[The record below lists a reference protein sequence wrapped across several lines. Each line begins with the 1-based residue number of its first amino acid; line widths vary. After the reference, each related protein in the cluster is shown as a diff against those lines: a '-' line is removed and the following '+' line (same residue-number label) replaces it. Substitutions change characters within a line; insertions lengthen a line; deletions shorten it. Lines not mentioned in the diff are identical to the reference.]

1 MGTKIHTWK
10 LGLSVMKSSNIYI
23 NGFTKSLYSKRW
35 KPDQNDRIAYKF
47 TCLANEKKIVYLIKT
62 HVKGL

>member
-1 MGTKIHTWK
+1 
-10 LGLSVMKSSNIYI
+10 MKSSNIYI

-62 HVKGL
+62 DVKGL